1 MASAYQAR
9 SLYDFDSKDK
19 RLLSFK
25 QDEKFIVIEQLCKD
39 PNWYYAVSEK
49 GIAGFVPV
57 TYILREESD
66 REQFL
71 ELVEKTLEALQ
82 NSTSSLDEGNTS
94 FMSLQR
100 KALRYSN
107 ALLRLHHLKE
117 SLRSSCEGP
126 VRDTP
131 RETALGHQSPSD
143 FLQEEYS
150 RINSEWI
157 SENLAG
163 AEFEVAPRDKRVPT
177 SSGEESHPELP
188 TLAAELIEQVRSQTQ
203 LSHSLS
209 RVAVIAVL
217 RCLSR
222 SLPGTCPWDGLLD
235 SVLKAEECERPL
247 VASQDGDRLQLLL
260 RRLWHCKNDDQQRSW
275 PTHQDEASILGLLEE
290 LYTILVDADPRV
302 SRLVVQADEYDCVTT
317 LALYYQMEP
326 RASLRVWML
335 RVFLTLCEL
344 DLQVVSLLLHSV
356 LPMELARDLQAN
368 SDDIE
373 RTKYTALLLTVIFS
387 TGEKPPNNV
396 HEYVGEAFVGF
407 LLETVESAE
416 AEEEVA
422 ELCLGTLLSLNL
434 HLDMREDDHFV
445 LRALKAR
452 QDARA
457 LTERLMLLVNRED
470 DPARVLTHE
479 LSGVPNS
486 VLKFLVEL
494 FSDSATA
501 ELFYLNDVAV
511 LLDIVARQLSDL
523 PPGDKR
529 RPLYLSLVERVL
541 GSTSYEGHRQ
551 TELQRCFQAA
561 LSREESAPEEKEVVR
576 RIRDTWPHWFPPGNA
591 ADC

>member
-1 MASAYQAR
+1 MATDYGLWPPKPLDAA
-9 SLYDFDSKDK
+9 SLGTKDW
-19 RLLSFK
+19 
-25 QDEKFIVIEQLCKD
+25 KD
-39 PNWYYAVSEK
+39 WLQSNNW
-49 GIAGFVPV
+49 
-57 TYILREESD
+57 
-66 REQFL
+66 
-71 ELVEKTLEALQ
+71 
-82 NSTSSLDEGNTS
+82 
-94 FMSLQR
+94 
-100 KALRYSN
+100 
-107 ALLRLHHLKE
+107 RLHHLKE

-551 TELQRCFQAA
+551 TGAAKVFPGRPLSGGVGSGGEGGRAAHPGHLAPLVPPRQRCRLLGSQR
-561 LSREESAPEEKEVVR
+561 LTPEQCRFRGYPVLHHCPLQPRVEGRKADGLGKMWIENGRVKKNCAGCCFVDVR
-576 RIRDTWPHWFPPGNA
+576 
-591 ADC
+591 

>member
-1 MASAYQAR
+1 MPSEPEEANKGASAAKR
-9 SLYDFDSKDK
+9 STKS
-19 RLLSFK
+19 
-25 QDEKFIVIEQLCKD
+25 
-39 PNWYYAVSEK
+39 
-49 GIAGFVPV
+49 PV
-57 TYILREESD
+57 
-66 REQFL
+66 
-71 ELVEKTLEALQ
+71 
-82 NSTSSLDEGNTS
+82 
-94 FMSLQR
+94 
-100 KALRYSN
+100 
-107 ALLRLHHLKE
+107 
-117 SLRSSCEGP
+117 GP

-203 LSHSLS
+203 LSHNLS

-396 HEYVGEAFVGF
+396 H
-407 LLETVESAE
+407 
-416 AEEEVA
+416 
-422 ELCLGTLLSLNL
+422 
-434 HLDMREDDHFV
+434 
-445 LRALKAR
+445 
-452 QDARA
+452 
-457 LTERLMLLVNRED
+457 D

-576 RIRDTWPHWFPPGNA
+576 RIQDTWPHWFPP